1 MLPLPLAIA
10 REVAD
15 SMQLADGSDDGV
27 RLARPSTHLERL
39 KQGLLLY
46 VQAKYVTRVPF
57 TSLEPRLIQLGIG
70 ARSVNG
76 AWGVVRDSLRE
87 LPALKDHESAAV
99 ATALIQQLTYVPRAH
114 DLQGV
119 KALAEAVRMS
129 LFSTTAAEQPL
140 QNPPRLLLQPPRPP
154 PQLPQPLQNPPR
166 LLLQPPRP
174 PPQLP
179 PQPPQMVAEKAAE
192 AAAGWATPEGG
203 PPA

>member
-27 RLARPSTHLERL
+27 RLARPSSHLERL

-87 LPALKDHESAAV
+87 LPALLARV
-99 ATALIQQLTYVPRAH
+99 LQQLLVVRHRRGAVHHRHQRRRRHPRC
-114 DLQGV
+114 
-119 KALAEAVRMS
+119 
-129 LFSTTAAEQPL
+129 
-140 QNPPRLLLQPPRPP
+140 
-154 PQLPQPLQNPPR
+154 
-166 LLLQPPRP
+166 
-174 PPQLP
+174 
-179 PQPPQMVAEKAAE
+179 
-192 AAAGWATPEGG
+192 
-203 PPA
+203 